1 MEPQEQL
8 VLLARTALQ
17 ELLAFKG
24 MLVLLAQLE

>member
-17 ELLAFKG
+17 ELLEFLVA
-24 MLVLLAQLE
+24 LVLLAQLE